1 MARAERLEL
10 RLDEDFLTRIDEW
23 MEQSGRASSR
33 SEAVR
38 QLVDIGLAAASG
50 KAIHLSDGDKLNFM
64 MLRDIVKHL
73 KIKGE
78 TNADFV
84 AETIFGGHYWA
95 PTWEMQGLFHN
106 HADRPAD
113 VRFVV
118 DVLDMW
124 DLIEARVE
132 KLTPEESEKLKAANH
147 GYLPKFIGFDGNN
160 EAELISIAHFL
171 VKKMERFSR
180 FMKHD
185 FNSHMPVA
193 GRYRRMVNAF
203 EPIRQTLGFGRD
215 LSVEQIIAILAVER

>member
-1 MARAERLEL
+1 MVRAERLEL
-10 RLDEDFLTRIDEW
+10 RLDGDFLTRIDEW
-23 MEQSGRASSR
+23 MEQNGRVGSR

-84 AETIFGGHYWA
+84 ADSIFGGHYWA

-106 HADRPAD
+106 HADKPAD
-113 VRFVV
+113 VSFVV

-124 DLIEARVE
+124 DFIEARIE
-132 KLTPEESEKLKAANH
+132 KLTPEDAEKLKAANH
-147 GYLPKFIGFDGNN
+147 GYLPQFNGFDGNN
-160 EAELISIAHFL
+160 ESELMSIARFL

-180 FMKHD
+180 FTKRD
-185 FNSHMPVA
+185 FNSHIKVA
-193 GRYRRMVNAF
+193 GRYGRMVAVF
-203 EPIRQTLGFGRD
+203 EPMRTTLGFGRD
-215 LSVEQIIAILAVER
+215 LSVEQIIAIVTVER